1 MPASKEVE
9 TIGQEIERIGRVGDP
24 GLAYLGDTK
33 EAPEGSLPAQ
43 TLRQRQTMTNQIALI
58 TGASRGLGRNMAL
71 HLAKRGVHIIGTY
84 RSGAAEVDALKQEIE
99 AQGGKAAMLALDVTN
114 TGSFQAFADT
124 VADTLKASFGRER
137 FDFLV
142 NNAGNGIAANF
153 VDATEDQFDLL
164 VTTHLRGPIFLTQK
178 LLPLIEDGG
187 RILNVSSGFVRF
199 TLPGYSIY
207 GAMKAAVEVLTRF
220 MAVEL
225 GVRKIRVNA
234 IAPGAI
240 ATDFGGGAVRDNRDV
255 NAYVAQSIALGRV
268 GLPDDIGGAV
278 AAILS
283 DDMGWANGTTFDISG
298 GQLL

>member
-1 MPASKEVE
+1 M
-9 TIGQEIERIGRVGDP
+9 
-24 GLAYLGDTK
+24 
-33 EAPEGSLPAQ
+33 
-43 TLRQRQTMTNQIALI
+43 NQHIALI

-84 RSGAAEVDALKQEIE
+84 RSGVAEAESLMREIQ
-99 AQGGKAAMLALDVTN
+99 AQGGKVAMLALDITD
-114 TGSFQAFADT
+114 TASYQAFSRA
-124 VADTLKASFGRER
+124 VADVLKTDFGRDR

-142 NNAGNGIAANF
+142 NNAGNGLFSSF
-153 VDATEDQFDLL
+153 VDATEDQFASL
-164 VTTHLRGPIFLTQK
+164 VATHLRGPVFLTQK
-178 LLPLIEDGG
+178 LLPLMEDGG

-207 GAMKAAVEVLTRF
+207 AAVKAAVEVLTRY

-225 GVRKIRVNA
+225 GSRQIRVNA

-240 ATDFGGGAVRDNRDV
+240 ATDFGGGAVRDNQDV
-255 NAYVAQSIALGRV
+255 NAYVAQGIALGRV
-268 GLPDDIGGAV
+268 GLPNDIGGAV

-283 DDMGWANGTTFDISG
+283 DDMAWANGTTFDISG

>member
-1 MPASKEVE
+1 
-9 TIGQEIERIGRVGDP
+9 
-24 GLAYLGDTK
+24 
-33 EAPEGSLPAQ
+33 
-43 TLRQRQTMTNQIALI
+43 MTHQIALI

-84 RSGAAEVDALKQEIE
+84 RSGVTEAESLMREIE
-99 AQGGKAAMLALDVTN
+99 AQGGKAVMLPLDITD
-114 TGSFQAFADT
+114 TASFQAFASAVTDI
-124 VADTLKASFGRER
+124 LKSDFGRER

-142 NNAGNGIAANF
+142 NNAGNGLFSNF
-153 VDATEDQFDLL
+153 VDATEEQFGSL
-164 VTTHLRGPIFLTQK
+164 VATHLRGPIFLTQT
-178 LLPLIEDGG
+178 LLPLMADGG

-207 GAMKAAVEVLTRF
+207 AAVKAAVEVLTRY

-225 GVRKIRVNA
+225 GSRQIRVNA

-240 ATDFGGGAVRDNRDV
+240 ATDFGGGAVRDNQDV
-255 NAYVAQSIALGRV
+255 NAYVAQGIALGRV
-268 GLPDDIGGAV
+268 GLPNDIGGAV

-283 DDMGWANGTTFDISG
+283 DDMAWANGTTFDISG

>member
-1 MPASKEVE
+1 
-9 TIGQEIERIGRVGDP
+9 
-24 GLAYLGDTK
+24 
-33 EAPEGSLPAQ
+33 
-43 TLRQRQTMTNQIALI
+43 MTQPIVLI

-84 RSGAAEVDALKQEIE
+84 RSGAAEAQSLKQEIE
-99 AQGGKAAMLALDVTN
+99 ALGGKAAMLALDITDTAN
-114 TGSFQAFADT
+114 YQAFS
-124 VADTLKASFGRER
+124 VAVTDALKSEFGRER

-142 NNAGNGIAANF
+142 NNAGNGLFANF
-153 VDATEDQFDLL
+153 TDATEEQFGSL
-164 VTTHLRGPIFLTQK
+164 VATHLRGPVFLTQK

-199 TLPGYSIY
+199 TLPGYSLY
-207 GAMKAAVEVLTRF
+207 AAVKAAVEVLTRY

-225 GVRKIRVNA
+225 GSRQIRVNA

-240 ATDFGGGAVRDNRDV
+240 ATDFGGGVVRDNKDV
-255 NAYVAQSIALGRV
+255 NAYVAQGIALGRV
-268 GLPDDIGGAV
+268 GLPDDIGRAV

-283 DDMGWANGTTFDISG
+283 DDLAWANGTTFDISG

>member
-1 MPASKEVE
+1 
-9 TIGQEIERIGRVGDP
+9 
-24 GLAYLGDTK
+24 
-33 EAPEGSLPAQ
+33 
-43 TLRQRQTMTNQIALI
+43 MTNQIALI

-84 RSGAAEVDALKQEIE
+84 RSGVAEADALRQEIK
-99 AQGGKAAMLALDVTN
+99 ALGGSAVMLALDVTD
-114 TGSFQAFADT
+114 TKSFAAFTDK
-124 VADTLKASFGRER
+124 VAVTLKTEFGRER
-137 FDFLV
+137 FDLLV
-142 NNAGNGIAANF
+142 NNAGNGLFANF
-153 VDATEDQFDLL
+153 AEATEEQFDSLM
-164 VTTHLRGPIFLTQK
+164 TTHLRGPVFLTQK

-199 TLPGYSIY
+199 TLPGYSLY
-207 GAMKAAVEVLTRF
+207 AAAKAAVEALTRF

-225 GVRKIRVNA
+225 GARRIRVNA

-240 ATDFGGGAVRDNRDV
+240 ATDFGGGAIRDNDDI
-255 NAYVAQSIALGRV
+255 NAYVAQGRV
-268 GLPDDIGGAV
+268 GLPDDIGRAV

>member
-1 MPASKEVE
+1 
-9 TIGQEIERIGRVGDP
+9 
-24 GLAYLGDTK
+24 
-33 EAPEGSLPAQ
+33 
-43 TLRQRQTMTNQIALI
+43 MTHQIALI

-84 RSGAAEVDALKQEIE
+84 RSGAAEAETLKQEIE
-99 AQGGKAAMLALDVTN
+99 AQGGKAAMLPLDITH
-114 TGSFQAFADT
+114 TASYQAFSIALT
-124 VADTLKASFGRER
+124 DTLKTDFGRVR

-142 NNAGNGIAANF
+142 NNAGNGLFASFI
-153 VDATEDQFDLL
+153 DATEDEFASL
-164 VTTHLRGPIFLTQK
+164 VSTHLRGPIFLTQK
-178 LLPLIEDGG
+178 LLPLVEDGG

-207 GAMKAAVEVLTRF
+207 AAVKAAVEVLTRY

-225 GVRKIRVNA
+225 GSRQIRVNA

-240 ATDFGGGAVRDNRDV
+240 ATDFGGGTVRDNKDV
-255 NAYVAQSIALGRV
+255 NAYVAQGIALGRV

-283 DDMGWANGTTFDISG
+283 DDMAWANGTTFDVSG

>member
-1 MPASKEVE
+1 
-9 TIGQEIERIGRVGDP
+9 
-24 GLAYLGDTK
+24 
-33 EAPEGSLPAQ
+33 
-43 TLRQRQTMTNQIALI
+43 MTHPIALI

-84 RSGAAEVDALKQEIE
+84 RSGAAEAEALKQEIE
-99 AQGGKAAMLALDVTN
+99 AQGGKATMLALDVTD
-114 TGSFQAFADT
+114 TASFQAFSGSLT
-124 VADTLKASFGRER
+124 ETLKAVFGRER

-142 NNAGNGIAANF
+142 NNAGNGIVANF
-153 VDATEDQFDLL
+153 TDATEEQFDSL

-199 TLPGYSIY
+199 TLPGYSMY
-207 GAMKAAVEVLTRF
+207 AAMKAAVEVLTRF

-225 GVRKIRVNA
+225 GARRIRVNA

-240 ATDFGGGAVRDNRDV
+240 ATDFLGGAIRDDDGV
-255 NAYVAQSIALGRV
+255 NAYVARGIALGRV

-298 GQLL
+298 GQML

>member
-1 MPASKEVE
+1 
-9 TIGQEIERIGRVGDP
+9 
-24 GLAYLGDTK
+24 
-33 EAPEGSLPAQ
+33 
-43 TLRQRQTMTNQIALI
+43 MTHQIALI

-71 HLAKRGVHIIGTY
+71 HLAKNRVHIIGTY
-84 RSGAAEVDALKQEIE
+84 RSGAAEAEALKLEIE
-99 AQGGKAAMLALDVTN
+99 SQGGRASMLALDVTD
-114 TGSFQAFADT
+114 TSSFPAFAET
-124 VADTLKASFGRER
+124 VKDALKANFNRER

-142 NNAGNGIAANF
+142 NNAGNGIAAKF
-153 VDATEDQFDLL
+153 MDATEEQFDSLL
-164 VTTHLRGPIFLTQK
+164 ATHLRGPIFLTQK
-178 LLPLIEDGG
+178 LLPLMEDGG

-207 GAMKAAVEVLTRF
+207 AAMKAAVEVLTRF

-225 GVRKIRVNA
+225 GERKIRVNA

-240 ATDFGGGAVRDNRDV
+240 ATDFNGGGVRDNKNV
-255 NAYVAQSIALGRV
+255 NAHVAQSIALGRV

-283 DDMGWANGTTFDISG
+283 DQMGWANGTTFDISG